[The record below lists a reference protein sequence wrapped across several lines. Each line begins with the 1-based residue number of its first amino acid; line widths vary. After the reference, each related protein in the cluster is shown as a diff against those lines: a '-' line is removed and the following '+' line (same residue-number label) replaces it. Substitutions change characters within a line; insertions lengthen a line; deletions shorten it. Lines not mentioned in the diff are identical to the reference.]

1 MKNVI
6 ISITDFLS
14 FVLPFTIAERIVDDI
29 MQYGCIDSLEF
40 DLFDH
45 LADYF
50 PEHVAKDLARQA
62 MTSFY

>member
-6 ISITDFLS
+6 ISIQDYLSLFLPGS
-14 FVLPFTIAERIVDDI
+14 IADRIVDDI
-29 MQYGCIDSLEF
+29 MQWGCIDSLEF

-50 PEHVAKDLARQA
+50 PEHVARDLAKQA
-62 MTSFY
+62 MTTF